1 VAVVVDANLLV
12 VMASGDARGPM
23 ASARIEAWITADEEI
38 HAPELLPYEVASAFT
53 RLVAAGSISSGQA
66 RSAWEAVQILPIV
79 QHALTDDLH
88 RVVDIAL
95 RLKRQS
101 AYDAAYIAL
110 AQELDATLWTLDGPL
125 ARNARSAGFPVRLLD
140 ETNQ

>member
-12 VMASGDARGPM
+12 VMVSGDLRGP
-23 ASARIEAWITADEEI
+23 AVSEHVESWITAGEEM
-38 HAPELLPYEVASAFT
+38 HAPELLPYEVASALT
-53 RLVAAGSISSGQA
+53 RLVATSAMSSRQV
-66 RSAWEAVQILPIV
+66 RLAWNALSELPVV
-79 QHALTDDLH
+79 QHPLADDVP

-110 AQELDATLWTLDGPL
+110 AEDLRAVLWTLDGPL
-125 ARNARSAGFPVRLLD
+125 AQNAKAAGFAVRLLN
-140 ETNQ
+140 ETR

>member
-12 VMASGDARGPM
+12 VMVSGDVRGPLASGRV
-23 ASARIEAWITADEEI
+23 EAWITTSEEI
-38 HAPELLPYEVASAFT
+38 HAPELLPYELASALT
-53 RLVAAGSISSGQA
+53 RLVAARAMSPRQVQT
-66 RSAWEAVQILPIV
+66 AWKELSELPVV
-79 QHALTDDLH
+79 QHPLADDLP

-110 AQELDATLWTLDGPL
+110 AQDLRADLWTFDGPL
-125 ARNARSAGFPVRLLD
+125 ARNAQAAGFPVRLLT
-140 ETNQ
+140 EASQ